1 MSALVASV
9 VAVGSA
15 SPPVAVA
22 VPSSFT
28 STSSM
33 AEMMEEINSA
43 APVEVTSLEGASSL
57 SVESG

>member
-1 MSALVASV
+1 
-9 VAVGSA
+9 
-15 SPPVAVA
+15 VA